1 MFLALIDTLTI
12 ILLSLVLAGV
22 IIDVILQLRK
32 PRSEDLKQVESTT
45 LTKIDQMKTDVIK
58 TVYDSMLRFNQ
69 DVNTLLRETSEKSG
83 ENISEFRINV
93 NKELTGFQEKLSGKL
108 QEDFKKLTDE
118 VNQKLFKINEDV
130 DDRLKKGFLSTNDTF
145 VQIAERVKIIDEAQ
159 KKIEGLSQEMI
170 GLQNILSNNQAR
182 GSFGEYQLNQLLF
195 SVFGDNNKIYATQ
208 HTIKEARGKQES
220 VRADAVIFMPE
231 PHNKVAIDSKFPF
244 SSYSKLFDDKGISKD
259 EEDKLIQSF
268 GSEVKKHITDIGN
281 KYIIDGVTANYA
293 LMFVASDGILALI
306 HAKLPNIVEYAREKR
321 VTIVSPTTIIPLLSS
336 FEVARIDYEKAK
348 NAKIIDSQLK
358 LLNKEFEIFSRDWT
372 KLSQSIQSLTR
383 QSDAVDRRVIRITDK
398 FGRIKNADFS
408 EPETDLESEAEPA
421 DDGEEN

>member
-1 MFLALIDTLTI
+1 MFLALTDTLSI
-12 ILLSLVLAGV
+12 ILLSLVLLGIV
-22 IIDVILQLRK
+22 VNIVLQLKK
-32 PRSEDLKQVESTT
+32 PFGAELDNVESTT
-45 LTKIDQMKTDVIK
+45 LAKIDQMKTDVIR
-58 TVYDSMLRFNQ
+58 TVYDSMLKFNQ
-69 DVNTLLRETSEKSG
+69 DVNNLLRETSDKSG
-83 ENISEFRINV
+83 ENITEFRINV
-93 NKELTGFQEKLSGKL
+93 NKELIGFQEKLTGKL

-118 VNQKLFKINEDV
+118 VNQKLYKINEDV
-130 DDRLKKGFLSTNDTF
+130 DDRLQKGFRSTNETF
-145 VQIAERVKIIDEAQ
+145 IQIVERVKIIDEAQ
-159 KKIEGLSQEMI
+159 KKIESLSNEMI
-170 GLQNILSNNQAR
+170 SLQNILSNNQAR

-195 SVFGDNNKIYATQ
+195 SVFGDNNKIYEIQ

-244 SSYSKLFDDKGISKD
+244 SSYAKLFEEKGIPKE
-259 EEDKLIQSF
+259 EEDKLIQAF

-293 LMFVASDGILALI
+293 LMFVASDGVLALI

-336 FEVARIDYEKAK
+336 FQAARIDYEKAK

-372 KLSQSIQSLTR
+372 KLNQNIRSLSR

-408 EPETDLESEAEPA
+408 DKETDSDMEAEQTE
-421 DDGEEN
+421 DIEEN